1 MLTTIK
7 WEIDN
12 NIVTVKE
19 LNVSL
24 IRMERS
30 TGEKINK
37 ETQTVNDTL
46 EMMILIDIY
55 RTSHPI
61 TVEFAFFSSS
71 HRIFSRIDHILVHN
85 QALINLR
92 KLKLYKAIFL
102 ITSL

>member
-7 WEIDN
+7 GEIDN

-19 LNVSL
+19 LNASL

-46 EMMILIDIY
+46 DMMILIDIY
-55 RTSHPI
+55 RTYHPKQKN
-61 TVEFAFFSSS
+61 THFSQV
-71 HRIFSRIDHILVHN
+71 HIE
-85 QALINLR
+85 
-92 KLKLYKAIFL
+92 Y
-102 ITSL
+102 SPG